1 MWDLL
6 WSILFSSLIFVV
18 FKLFDTYN
26 VSTFHAIIVNYVT
39 ALGTGILL
47 YEGAVK
53 PAEVLSQSWVTGALF
68 LGILFIIIFNFMA
81 RTSQRLG
88 VSVASIATKMSLVIP
103 VVAGILLYSERL
115 NGAQVCGIVLALAAV
130 YLASLRENHRPA
142 SHDLRVL
149 YLPLV
154 VFIGSGVIDTSIK
167 YMQETAVSSV
177 EYPLFSAAIFGFAAL
192 TGTGV
197 LLLKQP
203 GDLKRIRRKNLLGG
217 IALGIPNYFSV
228 FFLLKALQYKGLNSA
243 SVFTINNVSIVMLT
257 TLLGILLFRERLTW
271 KNWMGVVLSIASIVL
286 VSIS

>member
-18 FKLFDTYN
+18 FKLFDTYQ
-26 VSTFHAIIVNYVT
+26 VATFHAIIVNYIT
-39 ALGTGILL
+39 AFATGILL
-47 YEGAVK
+47 YEG
-53 PAEVLSQSWVTGALF
+53 EVQPGELLSQTWLTGALF

-88 VSVASIATKMSLVIP
+88 VSVASIATKMSLAIP
-103 VVAGILLYSERL
+103 VVAGILLYGERL
-115 NGAQVCGIVLALAAV
+115 SFTQVCGIVLALGAV
-130 YLASLRENHRPA
+130 FLASLRENHRPA

-154 VFIGSGVIDTSIK
+154 VFLGSGVIDTSIK
-167 YMQETAVSSV
+167 YMQETAVSST
-177 EYPLFSAAIFGFAAL
+177 EYPLFSAAVFGFAAL

-197 LLLKQP
+197 LLIKQP
-203 GDLKRIRRKNLLGG
+203 GDLKRIQRKNLLGG

-228 FFLLKALQYKGLNSA
+228 FFLLKALQYEGLNSA

-257 TLLGILLFRERLTW
+257 TLLGILLFGERLKW
-271 KNWMGVVLSIASIVL
+271 KNWIGVFLAITSIVL
-286 VSIS
+286 ISIF